1 MPSTGPDTAP
11 PPLAPVRYS
20 LGQSGDVPN
29 IAFGGLLPAP
39 ASRLVTATQEA
50 EVEERV
56 PWCLGGPWVADPRET
71 WAPAVPSGRASS
83 WPPAGGARPA
93 EDTWGR
99 HALPFAAA
107 SGIQPAGPRAPRGP
121 RVRAPPPH
129 AHVLSLLLS
138 FQPGLSL
145 AVFGSAKPPL
155 LPLTA
160 AVMGR
165 PAFRSLGPSS
175 TAETQIPLLQIIN
188 LVPYCIT
195 S

>member
-1 MPSTGPDTAP
+1 MVPRRPLGGRPDRDVGTCRSQWASLV
-11 PPLAPVRYS
+11 LAPSWRCPTCRGH
-20 LGQSGDVPN
+20 LGEARA
-29 IAFGGLLPAP
+29 AFRCGF
-39 ASRLVTATQEA
+39 R
-50 EVEERV
+50 
-56 PWCLGGPWVADPRET
+56 
-71 WAPAVPSGRASS
+71 
-83 WPPAGGARPA
+83 
-93 EDTWGR
+93 
-99 HALPFAAA
+99 
-107 SGIQPAGPRAPRGP
+107 PAGPRAPRGP

-129 AHVLSLLLS
+129 AHILSLLLS

-195 S
+195 SEKAFWGGLPPPDTVISSILHCIGHYRSAVSLKI